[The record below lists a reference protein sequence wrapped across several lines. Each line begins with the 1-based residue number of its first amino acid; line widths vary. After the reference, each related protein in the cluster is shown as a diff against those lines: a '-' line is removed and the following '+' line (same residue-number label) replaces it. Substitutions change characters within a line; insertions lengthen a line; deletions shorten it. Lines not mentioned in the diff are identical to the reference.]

1 MEFQKSGVEERFGR
15 MRVYVQ
21 DKKERLLKKLNEDYN
36 YYYEVEGKEGC
47 DG

>member
-1 MEFQKSGVEERFGR
+1 
-15 MRVYVQ
+15 MRVYMQ

-36 YYYEVEGKEGC
+36 YYFEVEGKGGC